1 MKKLLLVLMLLVT
14 VYEVQAQKSERTP
27 TPEPVETEEAV
38 VATSE
43 AEESAPASLSEAI
56 ADLPQSRTEDGAFV
70 LGDPDAPITII
81 DFSDWACP
89 HCQSYREVL
98 EAVLLDYVLD
108 GQVKFEFRVLPT
120 AGGMTTV
127 YASQV
132 AECADD
138 LQEGGFWQSYVL
150 LFDLAIA
157 RDYIQD
163 SISQTIAQE
172 LDIDEDEL
180 LECAEGA
187 RQVLVDATLADEM
200 GIMGTPGVM
209 IRYGDDDPEFIEI
222 DDVVYNRGGVP
233 PEILVE
239 AIEAALDAEGD
250 SAD

>member
-1 MKKLLLVLMLLVT
+1 MKKLLLVLILLLS
-14 VYEVQAQKSERTP
+14 VYSVQAQKAERTP

-38 VATSE
+38 AATSE
-43 AEESAPASLSEAI
+43 AEEEAPTSLSEAI

-70 LGDPDAPITII
+70 LGDPDAPVTII

-89 HCQSYREVL
+89 HCQEYREVL
-98 EAVLLDYVLD
+98 EEVLLDYVLD
-108 GQVKFEFRVLPT
+108 GQVKLEFRVLPT

-127 YASQV
+127 FASQV
-132 AECADD
+132 AECAEE
-138 LQEGGFWQSYVL
+138 LQEGGFWQSYVM

-157 RDYIQD
+157 RDYD
-163 SISQTIAQE
+163 EDTISQTIAEE

-180 LECAEGA
+180 LDCAEAA

-209 IRYGDDDPEFIEI
+209 IRYGDGDPQFIEI

-233 PEILVE
+233 PEILIA
-239 AIEAALDAEGD
+239 AIEDAPE
-250 SAD
+250 AK